1 MHPQIMI
8 AADTNHDGM
17 LSFEEFAAA
26 LRFKADSLEPLL
38 HTLPHPFE
46 LHLAR
51 HLAHRGGG
59 GGRRR
64 KRRKRRL
71 PRCPRA
77 QAPLCPPA
85 WHRTTLHETLSNS
98 GLPVGEHANATANE
112 HFFS

>member
-59 GGRRR
+59 GAEEEEAEEE
-64 KRRKRRL
+64 K
-71 PRCPRA
+71 A
-77 QAPLCPPA
+77 APLPTSA
-85 WHRTTLHETLSNS
+85 GALVSS
-98 GLPVGEHANATANE
+98 GVA
-112 HFFS
+112 